1 MAKHIYDEKGDY
13 KGKVLSEE
21 EHDTQ
26 KAREFLQKNDPEA
39 YNRAVNTGRNTMIW
53 ILSIFMIVVAA
64 VFFWIVSIFM

>member
-21 EHDTQ
+21 EHDIQ
-26 KAREFLQKNDPEA
+26 KAREFLQKNDTEA
-39 YNRAVNTGRNTMIW
+39 YNRAVSTGRNTMIW